1 MEEEDRSGDH
11 ITAELGIGRKSDA
24 LSPIFM
30 GKLPP
35 VPKDGSREENLWG
48 SRRKRRGIG
57 KLGSLGGQ
65 AFCMPNRWGKTCGA
79 CSNRMQRGTELKTA
93 QRNTGML

>member
-1 MEEEDRSGDH
+1 MEEDRSGDH

-57 KLGSLGGQ
+57 KLGSLGGR
-65 AFCMPNRWGKTCGA
+65 PSA
-79 CSNRMQRGTELKTA
+79 CQIDGEKHVGLAATGCRDE
-93 QRNTGML
+93 RN